1 MRTILLIALAQ
12 AASLATYCE
21 LRAEAPAE
29 SAGASQSTA
38 RPTIQKPITR
48 EDAELMLR
56 EAHSAIEQGRFAD
69 ADKIISR
76 VENAH
81 VQFPLIHTGPTTAS
95 LRKELARADR
105 LRAASKSMS
114 HDQPAGVSKYLPFSR
129 SGSNQ
134 ANVKTDPFANR
145 SRNIDPISAP
155 PAIASQQTKLP
166 ATGDRRMAGIST
178 PSSLPSDAQTPA
190 RGTTNNPFASSGT
203 TAGLKSA
210 GNLSSDP
217 APTDVPL
224 SYPSMHSAKDDSLT
238 GRASPAPR
246 TQTASTQP
254 SSGETNPSWQLPSAP
269 LPRGA
274 SDQQFGASG
283 TGLTPPKH
291 TAASAPTT
299 NARTPAI
306 ASKQQAQEDLTAARK
321 ALAAGDVDMAE
332 KLTQAASSLGVPESQ
347 FLPDEDRPSLV
358 AWDIARAKQKGARP
372 QPAKDVR
379 PQLTKEAASQPGI
392 SRLPAPLPTAA
403 APPAARYEAPP
414 AARYEAQPV
423 AHYEA
428 SPAPSAAIAA
438 SAPDRRTDLSPSAYR
453 TQENNSQLP
462 PITPIPPEPAR
473 RTAQVNPAPQ
483 AIPATPAAQAQS
495 RAPAGPLMLAAKP
508 AKPLGERLVG
518 AEEVLPPTDD
528 LPLPSSGRAEV
539 VTDAGDLPKQEPP
552 VVAPIATAPPE
563 VADPPASTAKPQAAT
578 GAKRKSLID
587 SADEAQQIVLRK
599 VDAEVLKR
607 QSEAVRLREKDS
619 ERALATLREAQQI
632 VNESKLPES
641 TRRELLGRI
650 DKTLHDTQEYVK
662 GHGAQID
669 LDKQNEAVLA
679 SVDHDRE
686 MKVKLQQKIAEMVE
700 EFNRL
705 NHEQRYAEAEIIAR
719 RLNEIAPE
727 DPVAKQIWQNAKF
740 IRREMMNRQ
749 LVDNKETSVWEQL
762 NAVEEAAVNPVAADG
777 HELVYDQKKWKDF
790 IPKRK
795 GSKERTQR
803 HTERELEIERR
814 LQTPVLLKY
823 QETPLTQVMTGLS
836 ELTGVNIHLDPR
848 GLSQE
853 GVNTDTPIT
862 INLGKEISL
871 KSALNLILE
880 PLHLSYVVS
889 DEVLKITSEQLRD
902 GEIYQEVYNV
912 ADLVTP
918 IPNFTP
924 SSNMGLQGLI
934 NDSMAAA
941 GAGRG
946 SYGLGNNGPAVLV
959 NDRNQRPGVGPNGR
973 VLAQQINASSPT
985 NPSGGQN
992 NNVPIGAGPGGMGGA
1007 ANADFDSLIDL
1018 IVSTVHTDTWAENGG
1033 GQAEIR
1039 PFPTNLSLV
1048 ISQTQ
1053 RVHEEISELLQQLR
1067 RLQDLQVTVEVRFI
1081 RLNDSFFERIGI
1093 DFQMDVKDHGV
1104 NPTNTTNNPFQPLGG
1119 NLSNTVGLNR
1129 PVSPTNPFPNFT
1141 SDLDVPFRQNSF
1153 ELTQLVPAGGPVGG
1167 GLNFGFAILSDI
1179 EAFFLIEAAQG
1190 DRRTNVLNAPKITLF
1205 NGQQAFVADAT
1216 QRPFVVGV
1224 IPVVGEFASAQQ
1236 PVIVVLNEGTM
1247 MTIQAVVSDDR
1258 RYVRMTIVPFF
1269 TQIGNV
1275 DTFTFEGSSSSTS
1288 SSSTTDTDDDGKNE
1302 KKDNSDAKNTS
1313 GVTVQLPS
1321 FSFVSVVTTVSV
1333 PDGGTVLLG
1342 GIKRLN
1348 EGRNEFGVPLLSK
1361 VPYINR
1367 LFKNVAIGRETES
1380 LMMMV
1385 TPRIIIQE
1393 EEEERLGIAAP

>member
-12 AASLATYCE
+12 AASLATCCE
-21 LRAEAPAE
+21 LRAEAPAN
-29 SAGASQSTA
+29 SVGPSQPPT

-76 VENAH
+76 VEKAH
-81 VQFPLIHTGPTTAS
+81 VQFPFIHTGPTPAS
-95 LRKELARADR
+95 LRKELNRADR
-105 LRAASKSMS
+105 LRTASKSLS
-114 HDQPAGVSKYLPFSR
+114 HEQPKGAKKYLPFSR
-129 SGSNQ
+129 GGNSQ
-134 ANVKTDPFANR
+134 ANAPTDPFAGR
-145 SRNIDPISAP
+145 SRNVDPISAP
-155 PAIASQQTKLP
+155 SATASQQNKSP
-166 ATGDRRMAGIST
+166 ATSDRRLAGVSA
-178 PSSLPSDAQTPA
+178 PGSLPSDPQISP
-190 RGTTNNPFASSGT
+190 RGTVNNPFASSGT
-203 TAGLKSA
+203 ASGVKTASSLTSEPASTESPLGYPTPHAAKEDSSLGRPSPSTGTQSA
-210 GNLSSDP
+210 SIS
-217 APTDVPL
+217 PTD
-224 SYPSMHSAKDDSLT
+224 A
-238 GRASPAPR
+238 AAI
-246 TQTASTQP
+246 
-254 SSGETNPSWQLPSAP
+254 PSWQLPSAP

-274 SDQQFGASG
+274 TDKQFGTPGSG
-283 TGLTPPKH
+283 LMPQKH
-291 TAASAPTT
+291 TAASAPANTG
-299 NARTPAI
+299 RTPAI
-306 ASKQQAQEDLTAARK
+306 ASKQQAQEDLSAARK
-321 ALAAGDVDMAE
+321 ALAAGDIDLAE
-332 KLTQAASSLGVPESQ
+332 KLTQAANSLGVPESQ

-358 AWDIARAKQKGARP
+358 AWDIARAKQKEGRP
-372 QPAKDVR
+372 QPNRETRPQAAKD
-379 PQLTKEAASQPGI
+379 TQPSI
-392 SRLPAPLPTAA
+392 ARLPAPLPAA
-403 APPAARYEAPP
+403 APAPASRYDVQPTARYEGQP
-414 AARYEAQPV
+414 AQANDV
-423 AHYEA
+423 AA
-428 SPAPSAAIAA
+428 PAPA
-438 SAPDRRTDLSPSAYR
+438 RRAESSPSAYR
-453 TQENNSQLP
+453 VQESDAQLP
-462 PITPIPPEPAR
+462 PITPIPQEPAR
-473 RTAQVNPAPQ
+473 RTAQTNPAPQ
-483 AIPATPAAQAQS
+483 APQSTPANT
-495 RAPAGPLMLAAKP
+495 RANEGPLMLAAKP
-508 AKPLGERLVG
+508 PKPTSERPVG
-518 AEEVLPPTDD
+518 SEAAAPPSVDLSLPADGSATVI
-528 LPLPSSGRAEV
+528 S
-539 VTDAGDLPKQEPP
+539 DANKLPKEETPTAIPVTRAPP
-552 VVAPIATAPPE
+552 VVTELPAPT
-563 VADPPASTAKPQAAT
+563 T
-578 GAKRKSLID
+578 KRKSLID

-599 VDAEVLKR
+599 LDAEVLKR
-607 QSEAVRLREKDS
+607 QSEAIRLREKDS
-619 ERALATLREAQQI
+619 ERALATLREAQQL

-641 TRRELLGRI
+641 TRRELLSRI
-650 DKTLHDTQEYVK
+650 DKTLHDTQEFVK

-679 SVDHDRE
+679 GIDHDRE
-686 MKVKLQQKIAEMVE
+686 MKVKLQQKIAELVE
-700 EFNRL
+700 DFNRL
-705 NHEQRYAEAEIIAR
+705 NHEQRFAEAEIIAR
-719 RLNEIAPE
+719 RLIEIAPE

-749 LVDNKETSVWEQL
+749 LADSKETSVWEQL
-762 NAVEEAAVNPVAADG
+762 NAVEEAAVNPVAADD
-777 HELVYDQKKWKDF
+777 HPLVYDQKKWKDF

-823 QETPLTQVMTGLS
+823 QETPLTEVMTGLS

-853 GVNTDTPIT
+853 GINTDTPIT
-862 INLGKEISL
+862 ISLGKEISL

-902 GEIYQEVYNV
+902 GEIYTETYNV

-946 SYGLGNNGPAVLV
+946 SYGIGNNGPAVLV
-959 NDRNQRPGVGPNGR
+959 NDRGQKPGVGPDGR
-973 VLAQQINASSPT
+973 VLAQQINATSPT
-985 NPSGGQN
+985 NPSGTQSTS
-992 NNVPIGAGPGGMGGA
+992 VPIGSGPGGMGGA
-1007 ANADFDSLIDL
+1007 ALADFDSLIDL

-1053 RVHEEISELLQQLR
+1053 RVHEEISELLGQLR
-1067 RLQDLQVTVEVRFI
+1067 RLQDLQVTIEVRFI
-1081 RLNDSFFERIGI
+1081 RLNDSFFERIGV

-1104 NPTNTTNNPFQPLGG
+1104 DPTNVTNNPFQPFAGG
-1119 NLSNTVGLNR
+1119 TLSNTVGLNR
-1129 PVSPTNPFPNFT
+1129 TVGATNPFPNFT

-1190 DRRTNVLNAPKITLF
+1190 DRRTNVLNAPKVTLF

-1275 DTFTFEGSSSSTS
+1275 DTFTFEGSSSSTN
-1288 SSSTTDTDDDGKNE
+1288 SSSTTDGDDDGKNE
-1302 KKDNSDAKNTS
+1302 KKDNSEAKNTS

-1348 EGRNEFGVPLLSK
+1348 EGRTEFGVPLLSK

-1367 LFKNVAIGRETES
+1367 LFRNVAIGRETES

>member
-29 SAGASQSTA
+29 SVGTSQSSA

-48 EDAELMLR
+48 EDADLMLR

-76 VENAH
+76 VEAAH
-81 VQFPLIHTGPTTAS
+81 IQFPFIHTGPTPAS
-95 LRKELARADR
+95 LRKELTRADR
-105 LRAASKSMS
+105 LRAASKSLS
-114 HDQPAGVSKYLPFSR
+114 HDQPSGASKYLPFSR
-129 SGSNQ
+129 GSSSTSQ
-134 ANVKTDPFANR
+134 AKAATDPFAGR
-145 SRNIDPISAP
+145 GRNVDPISAP
-155 PAIASQQTKLP
+155 TATASQQTNLP
-166 ATGDRRMAGIST
+166 PTGDRRMAGIST
-178 PSSLPSDAQTPA
+178 PGSLPSDPQSSP
-190 RGTTNNPFASSGT
+190 RSPVHNPFTSSGNT
-203 TAGLKSA
+203 SGVKTAS
-210 GNLSSDP
+210 NLVSEP
-217 APTDVPL
+217 APADSQL
-224 SYPSMHSAKDDSLT
+224 GYPTTHAAQDDSLQ
-238 GRASPAPR
+238 GRPSPSARPQITPTSPAVADA
-246 TQTASTQP
+246 T
-254 SSGETNPSWQLPSAP
+254 PSWQLPSAP

-274 SDQQFGASG
+274 TDKQFGIPGSG
-283 TGLTPPKH
+283 LMPPKH
-291 TAASAPTT
+291 TAANAPATSV
-299 NARTPAI
+299 RTPAT
-306 ASKQQAQEDLTAARK
+306 ASKQQAQEDLSAARK
-321 ALAAGDVDMAE
+321 ALAAGDVDLAE
-332 KLTQAASSLGVPESQ
+332 KLTQAANSLGVPESQ

-358 AWDIARAKQKGARP
+358 AWDVARAKQKDDRP
-372 QPAKDVR
+372 QPAKENR
-379 PQLTKEAASQPGI
+379 SQAAKDTHSPPGI
-392 SRLPAPLPTAA
+392 NRLPAPLPAGAA
-403 APPAARYEAPP
+403 APASRYESQPAAHYDVQPT
-414 AARYEAQPV
+414 ARYEAQPARATDV
-423 AHYEA
+423 
-428 SPAPSAAIAA
+428 AA
-438 SAPDRRTDLSPSAYR
+438 SAPGRRTDSNPSAYR
-453 TQENNSQLP
+453 VQDSNAQLP
-462 PITPIPPEPAR
+462 PITPIPQEPAHRTTQTNPEPRAIQ
-473 RTAQVNPAPQ
+473 AAPAL
-483 AIPATPAAQAQS
+483 S
-495 RAPAGPLMLAAKP
+495 RASEGPLMLAQRPGKP
-508 AKPLGERLVG
+508 TSDRPVG
-518 AEEVLPPTDD
+518 SEVVAPPTDD
-528 LPLPSSGRAEV
+528 LPLPSSESAAV
-539 VTDAGDLPKQEPP
+539 ISDANELPKQEAP
-552 VVAPIATAPPE
+552 VATPAAPAP
-563 VADPPASTAKPQAAT
+563 TT
-578 GAKRKSLID
+578 KRKSLID

-599 VDAEVLKR
+599 IDAEVLKR
-607 QSEAVRLREKDS
+607 QSEAIRLREKDS
-619 ERALATLREAQQI
+619 ERALATLREAQQL

-641 TRRELLGRI
+641 SRRELLSRI

-679 SVDHDRE
+679 DVNHDRE

-705 NHEQRYAEAEIIAR
+705 NHEQRYAEAEIVAR

-749 LVDNKETSVWEQL
+749 LVDNKETSVWEQF
-762 NAVEEAAVNPVAADG
+762 NAVEEAAVNPVAADKK
-777 HELVYDQKKWKDF
+777 ELVYDQKLWKDF

-795 GSKERTQR
+795 SSKDRTQR

-823 QETPLTQVMTGLS
+823 QETPLTEVMSGLS

-946 SYGLGNNGPAVLV
+946 SLGLGNNAPSVLV
-959 NDRNQRPGVGPNGR
+959 NDRRPAVGPNGR
-973 VLAQQINASSPT
+973 VLAQQINGSPT
-985 NPSGGQN
+985 SPSGAPSTTI
-992 NNVPIGAGPGGMGGA
+992 PIGGGGPGGMGGA

-1067 RLQDLQVTVEVRFI
+1067 RLQDLQVTIEVRFI
-1081 RLNDSFFERIGI
+1081 TINDQFFERIGI
-1093 DFQMDVKDHGV
+1093 DFNAKVKDNGV
-1104 NPTNTTNNPFQPLGG
+1104 NAGNVGLFQPSTPTG
-1119 NLSNTVGLNR
+1119 LSNTVGLQKQ
-1129 PVSPTNPFPNFT
+1129 TTGTFPSFT
-1141 SDLDVPFRQNSF
+1141 ADLDIPFNQNSF
-1153 ELTQLVPAGGPVGG
+1153 QATAIPPGGTLATG

-1179 EAFFLIEAAQG
+1179 EAYFLIEAAQG
-1190 DRRTNVLNAPKITLF
+1190 DLRSNVLNAPKVTLF

-1269 TQIGNV
+1269 THIGNV

-1288 SSSTTDTDDDGKNE
+1288 SSSTTDGDADGKNE
-1302 KKDNSDAKNTS
+1302 KKDNSDAKNSS

-1342 GIKRLN
+1342 GIKRLT

-1367 LFKNVAIGRETES
+1367 LFKNVSIGRTTNS

>member
-12 AASLATYCE
+12 AASLAICCE
-21 LRAEAPAE
+21 LRAQAPAN
-29 SAGASQSTA
+29 SIGASQTPA
-38 RPTIQKPITR
+38 RPTIQKPLTR

-81 VQFPLIHTGPTTAS
+81 IQFPFIHTGPTPAS
-95 LRKELARADR
+95 LRKELNRADR
-105 LRAASKSMS
+105 LRAASKSLS
-114 HDQPAGVSKYLPFSR
+114 HEKPSGAKKYLPFSR
-129 SGSNQ
+129 GGSSQ
-134 ANVKTDPFANR
+134 AKAATDPFAGR
-145 SRNIDPISAP
+145 SRNVDPISAP
-155 PAIASQQTKLP
+155 IAAASQNKSP
-166 ATGDRRMAGIST
+166 AAGDRRLAGISA
-178 PSSLPSDAQTPA
+178 PGSSSSDPQTSA
-190 RGTTNNPFASSGT
+190 RGLANPFASSGT
-203 TAGLKSA
+203 PAGVKTAANITSE
-210 GNLSSDP
+210 P
-217 APTDVPL
+217 AATEQPL
-224 SYPSMHSAKDDSLT
+224 GYPSMHAKDNSSGGL
-238 GRASPAPR
+238 ASPAVG
-246 TQTASTQP
+246 TETASAAP
-254 SSGETNPSWQLPSAP
+254 AGAESNPSWQLPSAP

-274 SDQQFGASG
+274 SDQQFGASSSS
-283 TGLTPPKH
+283 LLPPKH
-291 TAASAPTT
+291 SAAGAPANNSRPSATS
-299 NARTPAI
+299 
-306 ASKQQAQEDLTAARK
+306 SKQQAQEDLSAARK
-321 ALAAGDVDMAE
+321 ALAAGDVDLAE
-332 KLTQAASSLGVPESQ
+332 KLTQAANSLGVPESQ

-358 AWDIARAKQKGARP
+358 AWDIARAKQKDGR
-372 QPAKDVR
+372 
-379 PQLTKEAASQPGI
+379 SQPGKENRRQAAKDAHAQPAI
-392 SRLPAPLPTAA
+392 ARLPAPLPASA
-403 APPAARYEAPP
+403 APSASRYETQPPARYDVQPT
-414 AARYEAQPV
+414 ARYEAQPLQ
-423 AHYEA
+423 A
-428 SPAPSAAIAA
+428 
-438 SAPDRRTDLSPSAYR
+438 TDLPTPKPSRGTDTSPSAYR
-453 TQENNSQLP
+453 VQE
-462 PITPIPPEPAR
+462 T
-473 RTAQVNPAPQ
+473 NPAIQ
-483 AIPATPAAQAQS
+483 VAQTASAKS
-495 RAPAGPLMLAAKP
+495 RPSEGPLMLADKP
-508 AKPLGERLVG
+508 AKPTGDRPVGSELVALPTADLALPAAERTAVI
-518 AEEVLPPTDD
+518 
-528 LPLPSSGRAEV
+528 S
-539 VTDAGDLPKQEPP
+539 DANALPKQET
-552 VVAPIATAPPE
+552 PIALPVTPAAPPMAE
-563 VADPPASTAKPQAAT
+563 LPGPAAKPNSSGGTQ
-578 GAKRKSLID
+578 RKSLID

-599 VDAEVLKR
+599 LDAEVLKR

-619 ERALATLREAQQI
+619 ERALATLREAQQL

-650 DKTLHDTQEYVK
+650 DKTLHDTQEFVK

-669 LDKQNEAVLA
+669 LDKRNEAVLA
-679 SVDHDRE
+679 DVNHDRE
-686 MKVKLQQKIAEMVE
+686 MKIKLQQKIAEMVE
-700 EFNRL
+700 EFNSL
-705 NHEQRYAEAEIIAR
+705 NHEQRFAESEIVAR
-719 RLNEIAPE
+719 RLIEIAPD
-727 DPVAKQIWQNAKF
+727 DPVARQIWQNAKF

-749 LVDNKETSVWEQL
+749 TADAKEDSIWKQL
-762 NAVEEAAVNPVAADG
+762 NSVEESAVNPVAVDG
-777 HELVYDQKKWKDF
+777 HELVYDQKHWKDF

-803 HTERELEIERR
+803 RSERELEIERR
-814 LQTPVLLKY
+814 LQTPVMLKY
-823 QETPLTQVMTGLS
+823 QESPLTEVMTGLS

-853 GVNTDTPIT
+853 GINTDTPIT
-862 INLGKEISL
+862 INLNKEISL

-880 PLHLSYVVS
+880 PLHLSYVIN

-902 GEIYQEVYNV
+902 GEIYAETYNV

-918 IPNFTP
+918 IPNFAP

-941 GAGRG
+941 GASRG
-946 SYGLGNNGPAVLV
+946 YGLGNNGPGVLV
-959 NDRNQRPGVGPNGR
+959 NDRSQRPLVSPTGK
-973 VLAQQINASSPT
+973 VLAQQVGATTPTSPSGAPSPT
-985 NPSGGQN
+985 VS
-992 NNVPIGAGPGGMGGA
+992 IGDGPGGMGGA
-1007 ANADFDSLIDL
+1007 ALADFDSLIDL
-1018 IVSTVHTDTWAENGG
+1018 IVSTVATDTWAENGG

-1048 ISQTQ
+1048 VSQTQ
-1053 RVHEEISELLQQLR
+1053 AVHEQIADLLQQLR
-1067 RLQDLQVTVEVRFI
+1067 RLQDLQVTIEVRFI

-1093 DFQMDVKDHGV
+1093 DFNANVKDNGV
-1104 NPTNTTNNPFQPLGG
+1104 NANNIDQFRPANPLGH
-1119 NLSNTVGLNR
+1119 SNTVGVQKQLTGNF
-1129 PVSPTNPFPNFT
+1129 PTFT
-1141 SDLDVPFRQNSF
+1141 SDLSIPFNQNSF
-1153 ELTQLVPAGGPVGG
+1153 DLTRQAAFGGITGG

-1190 DRRTNVLNAPKITLF
+1190 DRRTNVLNAPKVTLF

-1247 MTIQAVVSDDR
+1247 MTIQAVVSEDR

-1288 SSSTTDTDDDGKNE
+1288 SSSSTDGDDDGKNE
-1302 KKDNSDAKNTS
+1302 KKDDSAAKTAS

-1342 GIKRLN
+1342 GIKRLS

-1367 LFKNVAIGRETES
+1367 LFRNVAIGRETDS

-1393 EEEERLGIAAP
+1393 EEEERLGIATP